1 MDGAEDDKGERT
13 RDGAFQEMV
22 AAFDP
27 QADLQ
32 RLVVVVERAAH
43 DLQREAIFQV
53 QKKMVTS
60 DRPQYLDLDIEVQ
73 RGSNQRAATVVDLHK
88 AGSIL
93 GPTLGT
99 HQRALHAVMEEGGV
113 IPTP

>member
-1 MDGAEDDKGERT
+1 MVILLVILLCFYFCSISVGETVDLLPCLSRL
-13 RDGAFQEMV
+13 DAVAKEYFQEV
-22 AAFDP
+22 L
-27 QADLQ
+27 DL
-32 RLVVVVERAAH
+32 VG
-43 DLQREAIFQV
+43 RE
-53 QKKMVTS
+53 
-60 DRPQYLDLDIEVQ
+60 DRPQYLDLDVEVQ
-73 RGSNQRAATVVDLHK
+73 RGSNQRAATVVDLRK